1 MDHDTNGKPAA
12 AAQRRG
18 FLKAFGLATGAA
30 TAATLAAQPAAAFE
44 PSGGTAGLPPRKE
57 GEAERRKA
65 RYRETPHVQ
74 AFYRTN
80 GF

>member
-1 MDHDTNGKPAA
+1 MDHDTDGKPAE
-12 AAQRRG
+12 RRG
-18 FLKAFGLATGAA
+18 LLKALGLATGAA
-30 TAATLAAQPAAAFE
+30 TLAAPAAAFE
-44 PSGGTAGLPPRKE
+44 PGGGTAGLPPRKE
-57 GEAERRKA
+57 GEAEKRKA

>member
-1 MDHDTNGKPAA
+1 MRDESSDKPVEP
-12 AAQRRG
+12 RRG
-18 FLKAFGLATGAA
+18 LLKALGLATGAA
-30 TAATLAAQPAAAFE
+30 LAPPSADAFE
-44 PSGGTAGLPPRKE
+44 ANGGTTGLPPRKE
-57 GEAERRKA
+57 GEEEKRKA

>member
-1 MDHDTNGKPAA
+1 MDHGTDGKPAA
-12 AAQRRG
+12 ERRG
-18 FLKAFGLATGAA
+18 LLKALGLATGAA
-30 TAATLAAQPAAAFE
+30 ALAQPAAGFE

-57 GEAERRKA
+57 GEAEKRKS
-65 RYRETPHVQ
+65 RYRETEHVK